1 MAAETVSIIVL
12 TYNRKRL
19 LKDCLDSLLEQNS
32 TGDGL
37 EILVADD
44 GSDDGTEKFVAGYSA
59 AHANIKWLSHKH
71 QGISATRNMGIRAA
85 QGEIIAI
92 VADDYILDRSYI
104 QVILEFF
111 RSHSDALVVRF
122 KIVAS
127 RDDLGSRI
135 SHYYYDVSMR
145 RRLYNQSLE
154 KPSGWFATLRAFF
167 QKMPALHEE
176 ITTQHELEASGAAA
190 FHRSVFDQVGLFDEN
205 LLRAE
210 DSDLTLRLRARGIEV
225 YYHPY
230 LHIQHQYERLMLDTV
245 RKSFESGWSRYHYFR
260 KHAITP
266 HFADGSLKSKL
277 AVKLGT
283 LLNALRHLETFSQFV
298 IYAPFLVIFEGANKL
313 GFLCAWI
320 CSSRAGNK
328 PASSNVEQ

>member
-12 TYNRKRL
+12 TYNRKWL

-44 GSDDGTEKFVAGYSA
+44 GSDDGTEKFVSGYSA
-59 AHANIKWLSHKH
+59 AHANIKWLSHSH

-127 RDDLGSRI
+127 RNDLGSRI

-145 RRLYNQSLE
+145 RRLYNQ
-154 KPSGWFATLRAFF
+154 
-167 QKMPALHEE
+167 
-176 ITTQHELEASGAAA
+176 
-190 FHRSVFDQVGLFDEN
+190 
-205 LLRAE
+205 
-210 DSDLTLRLRARGIEV
+210 
-225 YYHPY
+225 
-230 LHIQHQYERLMLDTV
+230 
-245 RKSFESGWSRYHYFR
+245 
-260 KHAITP
+260 
-266 HFADGSLKSKL
+266 
-277 AVKLGT
+277 
-283 LLNALRHLETFSQFV
+283 
-298 IYAPFLVIFEGANKL
+298 
-313 GFLCAWI
+313 
-320 CSSRAGNK
+320 
-328 PASSNVEQ
+328 